1 MEAPAANADVGRTK
15 NRDDDNTSREDFGK
29 LLYGCEH
36 YRRRCKIRAPCCSQ
50 IFTCR
55 HCHNEATSALSNPKE
70 RHEIVRHDVKQV
82 VCAVCDTEQQVSNL
96 CSNCGV
102 KFGEYF
108 CDICKFYDDDI
119 TKEQFHCN
127 DCGICRVGGRENFF
141 HCPKCGS
148 CYSIGLRDNHLCV
161 EDSMKSHCPICYEFL
176 FDSTKQTTILK
187 CGHTMHVEC
196 YEEMFSQ
203 NQYRCPICSKSVLN
217 MSRTWERLDQE
228 IPLDLHQR
236 YCSNSGSMFMPG
248 ILKPLQC
255 PRNTAMKFKYCAMT
269 ATIGARHF
277 FTSLATSASIVIL
290 TTPV

>member
-1 MEAPAANADVGRTK
+1 MEAPDANADVGRTQ
-15 NRDDDNTSREDFGK
+15 NRDDDNTSRQDFGK

-36 YRRRCKIRAPCCSQ
+36 YRRRCKIRAPCCNQ

-82 VCAVCDTEQQVSNL
+82 VCAVCGTEQQVSNI
-96 CSNCGV
+96 CSNCRV

-228 IPLDLHQR
+228 IEA
-236 YCSNSGSMFMPG
+236 
-248 ILKPLQC
+248 
-255 PRNTAMKFKYCAMT
+255 TAMPEEYRYEVQILCNDCNNRSKA
-269 ATIGARHF
+269 F
-277 FTSLATSASIVIL
+277 FHIFGHKCQHCNSYNTRVITSGENNQR
-290 TTPV
+290 